1 MMKNLLS
8 GFIGKKN
15 FWPRLFI
22 ALLAVLS
29 MGVTLSFLIQVNL
42 GTDPCTLMNRA
53 VAAKLHMSLG
63 NWQALMN
70 IILLVIVLIFGAT
83 NFGFGSLFNMFLIG
97 YTIDFCT
104 WLWNRILPMEMF
116 QLWSVRIGVLIPAII
131 LFVLSAALYMD
142 VDMGTAPY
150 DAIPY
155 LISVR
160 LPNVP
165 FRTIRIAF
173 DLIVTLIGWV
183 LGETPGVVTVL
194 MVLMLGPV
202 ISWMGE
208 WLAKHFEV
216 FREL

>member
-1 MMKNLLS
+1 MKNLLS

-15 FWPRLFI
+15 FWPRMLI
-22 ALLAVLS
+22 ALLAVLG
-29 MGVTLSFLIQVNL
+29 MGVTLSFLIQINL

-53 VAAKLHMSLG
+53 VSAKLHMSLG

-70 IILLVIVLIFGAT
+70 IILLVIVMIFGAR

-104 WLWNRILPMEMF
+104 WCWYRILPMEKF
-116 QLWSVRIGVLIPAII
+116 QLWSVRIAVLIPAII
-131 LFVLSAALYMD
+131 LFVISAALYMD

-155 LISVR
+155 LISER
-160 LPNVP
+160 LPGVP
-165 FRTIRIAF
+165 FKMVRIGF
-173 DLIVTLIGWV
+173 DLTVTLIGWL

-194 MVLMLGPV
+194 MVVMLGPV

-208 WLAKHFEV
+208 WLAKHFQL

>member
-1 MMKNLLS
+1 
-8 GFIGKKN
+8 
-15 FWPRLFI
+15 
-22 ALLAVLS
+22 
-29 MGVTLSFLIQVNL
+29 
-42 GTDPCTLMNRA
+42 MN
-53 VAAKLHMSLG
+53 M
-63 NWQALMN
+63 
-70 IILLVIVLIFGAT
+70 ILLIIVLIFGAR

-104 WLWNRILPMEMF
+104 WLWNQILPMEIF
-116 QLWSVRIGVLIPAII
+116 QLWSVRIGILIPSII

-160 LPNVP
+160 LPNVS
-165 FRTIRIAF
+165 FQTIRIAF

-183 LGETPGVVTVL
+183 LGETPGAVTVL
-194 MVLMLGPV
+194 TVLMIGPV

-208 WLAKHFEV
+208 WLTKHFEL
-216 FREL
+216 FRDL